1 MDDRN
6 AIREFREIT
15 TDLTAPGAP
24 FEICRAETDGALVY
38 RHAPTNIH
46 DVLESAELKF
56 GARDFLIAEDQ
67 RLSFCDLFAA
77 GRRLALHL
85 RASIGVRPG
94 DHVGLAMRNR
104 PEWFIAYAALARLGA
119 VAVLLNSR
127 DSAEQSAHSA
137 AAVGCGLVIAD
148 ADRAA
153 RLLDGG
159 FKGRLLVVDEP
170 GGEFDVIGR
179 QDPGDVQA
187 ARVETDA
194 PAAILFTSGTS
205 GRPKGAVLT
214 HRNLCNMIMNL
225 QFGAA
230 HNRATAARR
239 AGVDVSALPTETAK
253 PSTLMVF
260 PMFHISGISVFFGA
274 LISGGAI
281 HLMRR
286 WDARRALEMIERRQI
301 AAVSGPP
308 LVLDDLV
315 GQPDAGERLTSLKG
329 VVVGGQA
336 TPANLVRR
344 VGAILPAAVQS
355 QSWGMTELTGVAT
368 TCREAV
374 FMCAPDSCGPPV
386 PIAEVEVRDDEGRP
400 LGVREVGD
408 LWVRS
413 GTTMRGYWN
422 APEANAATFDEGRW
436 LNTGDV
442 GYLDAEGFVFLV
454 DRKKDMVIS
463 GGENIY
469 CAEVERVL
477 ALDPAF
483 SEVALFGT
491 PDARLGERA
500 VAAVTLRLG
509 ARRTEEAV
517 KAFVRQRLADYKVP
531 ADVVFDLGPFPR
543 NATGKVDKRALRRLY
558 LERAGVDS

>member
-1 MDDRN
+1 MDDRS
-6 AIREFREIT
+6 AIREFWEIT
-15 TDLTAPGAP
+15 TGLTAPGAP
-24 FEICRAETDGALVY
+24 FETCRAETDGALVY

-46 DVLESAELKF
+46 DVLVSAELKF
-56 GARDFLIAEDQ
+56 GARDFLFADDRPMTFGEV
-67 RLSFCDLFAA
+67 FAA
-77 GRRLALHL
+77 GRRLAVHL
-85 RASIGVRPG
+85 RHRQGVKAG
-94 DHVGLAMRNR
+94 DHLGLAMRNR

-153 RLLDGG
+153 RLSEGG

-170 GGEFDVIGR
+170 GGAFDALGAEDLGEV
-179 QDPGDVQA
+179 PA
-187 ARVETDA
+187 AAVETDA

-214 HRNLCNMIMNL
+214 HRNLCNMIMNMR
-225 QFGAA
+225 FGAA
-230 HNRATAARR
+230 HSLATAARR
-239 AGVDVSALPTETAK
+239 AGLGDSAPQSGTMRS
-253 PSTLMVF
+253 STLMVF
-260 PMFHISGISVFFGA
+260 PMFHISGVSVFFGA
-274 LISGGAI
+274 LISGGTI
-281 HLMRR
+281 HFMRR
-286 WDARRALEMIERRQI
+286 WDARRAVEMIERFQI

-315 GQPDAGERLTSLKG
+315 GQPGASERLASLKG

-336 TPANLVRR
+336 TPANLVHR
-344 VGAILPAAVQS
+344 VGAVLPGAVQS

-374 FMCAPDSCGPPV
+374 FMSAPDSCGPPV
-386 PIAEVEVRDDEGRP
+386 PIAEVEVRDDERRP

-413 GTTMRGYWN
+413 GTAMRGYWN

-442 GYLDAEGFVFLV
+442 GYLDEEGFVFLV

-477 ALDPAF
+477 ALDLDF
-483 SEVALFGT
+483 IEVSLFGA

-500 VAAVTLRLG
+500 IAAVTLRPG
-509 ARRTEEAV
+509 ARRTEAAV
-517 KAFVRQRLADYKVP
+517 RDFVRERLADYKAP
-531 ADVVFDLGPFPR
+531 AEVVFDLGPFPR
-543 NATGKVDKRALRRLY
+543 NSTGKVDKKALRRMY
-558 LERAGVDS
+558 LERISVGG